1 MQEIEI
7 ITPQG
12 TETKYVLD
20 PSTLIGLSKLN
31 VWGEHF
37 ERDDASRIWLFLH
50 RHFSKYPGF
59 DFEDLIENQKAFLHR
74 LAADYTDFWN
84 DLKLDFKELS
94 PSVFTALNSQSYLHS
109 LHIEDYNGEPITKD
123 FLILEFI
130 KSLTIR
136 GKYGLDASSSQFQFD
151 CLPLIAARWEYLELE
166 NVGITEIAPDIVK
179 LKRLKVLSLDRNPLK
194 SLPDFLFQIPS
205 RPLLLLRGTQV
216 PEAELEARAKEY
228 PHIKFSY

>member
-12 TETKYVLD
+12 TETRCVLD
-20 PSTLIGLSKLN
+20 PATLIGLSKLN
-31 VWGEHF
+31 VWGENL
-37 ERDDASRIWLFLH
+37 ERDDVSRIWLFLH
-50 RHFSKYPGF
+50 RHFLKYPL
-59 DFEDLIENQKAFLHR
+59 FEFENLIENQKAFLHR

-84 DLKLDFKELS
+84 DLKLDFEEIS
-94 PSVFTALNSQSYLHS
+94 PSVVKVLGHQGYLRNLRIHNYKGERIPMGFEVVQQ
-109 LHIEDYNGEPITKD
+109 IE
-123 FLILEFI
+123 
-130 KSLTIR
+130 SLTIE
-136 GKYGLDASSSQFQFD
+136 GKHGLDVTNSQFD
-151 CLPLIAARWEYLELE
+151 WKPILSLCDNLDYLSLE
-166 NVGITEIAPDIVK
+166 NVGMTEIDPFIVMFRK
-179 LKRLKVLSLDRNPLK
+179 LKVLSLDDNPLK